1 MLSNGRQSVLPEPLS
16 EAKTWVVWI
25 GVEPDHEP
33 ARAAFAK
40 TSTAS
45 TTTMANASLVVRH
58 ERRSRC
64 DPYGGRC
71 FGGVECVDEVA

>member
-1 MLSNGRQSVLPEPLS
+1 MKWGSEPLS

-25 GVEPDHEP
+25 GVEPDQKP
-33 ARAAFAK
+33 ARAEFAK
-40 TSTAS
+40 TSTAAS
-45 TTTMANASLVVRH
+45 TTTMANESLVARH

-64 DPYGGRC
+64 EPYGLRC